1 MIHLT
6 ERAAL
11 RAEQSNALLVASL
24 TIVYEVA
31 S

>member
-11 RAEQSNALLVASL
+11 RGEQSNVLPVASL